1 MEQWWNDTHGDEF
14 RVSTTLS
21 TATDVQIGLGSN
33 VGPYNERPL
42 PNDLNYGTACY
53 RQSND

>member
-1 MEQWWNDTHGDEF
+1 MQCWNDTHGDEF

-21 TATDVQIGLGSN
+21 TATHVQTGLRSN
-33 VGPYNERPL
+33 VGLYSDRPV
-42 PNDLNYGTACY
+42 PNNLNYGTACY